1 MMEEQ
6 LYKKES
12 RFHQKDKNK
21 LKTDLMI
28 KKRKLLI
35 FQINNK
41 HKLNNLKIK
50 HKKLIN
56 KSKCRKKNNNNQLLS

>member
-12 RFHQKDKNK
+12 KFHQKDKNK

-41 HKLNNLKIK
+41 HRLNNLKIK
-50 HKKLIN
+50 RKKSIN
-56 KSKCRKKNNNNQLLS
+56 KNKCKEKNNNNQLLN